1 MDTRLERAIAR
12 ASDLEDKLAR
22 REKEIARLREAH
34 SGEEADLQELEQRAL
49 DAEQERAALEE
60 ELGDLTVRVARITK
74 QLDGQEPE
82 AVLDHRAQE
91 RAGGRVAGEFRLVD
105 EIEGVDDG
113 VATLLRLTTRLVVG
127 AVVLNEQSRVVTT
140 R

>member
-1 MDTRLERAIAR
+1 ML
-12 ASDLEDKLAR
+12 
-22 REKEIARLREAH
+22 
-34 SGEEADLQELEQRAL
+34 
-49 DAEQERAALEE
+49 AEQVLEVSTHPGEAFHRNGDVLKERR
-60 ELGDLTVRVARITK
+60 LTGFSGARDFGVEPVAQVPDRS
-74 QLDGQEPE
+74 
-82 AVLDHRAQE
+82 
-91 RAGGRVAGEFRLVD
+91 AGGRVAGEFRLVD